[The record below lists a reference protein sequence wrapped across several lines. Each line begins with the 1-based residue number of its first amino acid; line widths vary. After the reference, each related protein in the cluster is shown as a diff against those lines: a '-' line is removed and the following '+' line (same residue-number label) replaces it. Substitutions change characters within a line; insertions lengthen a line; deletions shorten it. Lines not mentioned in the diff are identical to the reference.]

1 MDDSNDVSFAGVVVI
16 LVVIISCLMMIQMV
30 LLSYLAKAQLSVA
43 VVAITEYVDNEC
55 TGE

>member
-30 LLSYLAKAQLSVA
+30 LLSYLAKAQLSEA
-43 VVAITEYVDNEC
+43 VVAITQYVDNEC

>member
-30 LLSYLAKAQLSVA
+30 LLSYLAKGQLSVA